1 MSVANFTTII
11 ELRITHGRDG
21 TVWYIV
27 NPNNRNQ
34 SYGFFERLSI
44 EEGIMSVIPH
54 GTLVLRDVGDLI
66 SDFNFTGKD
75 KFYLKIEDSG
85 GNQIELSDYYVY
97 QVARATDYQKK
108 GETRFATIKFIHESY
123 FFNERS
129 VFDFEE
135 DIKPISKQ
143 GNEDNWV
150 GKIFQEY
157 FPKDYNAGKA
167 YASNTKNYAW
177 LKHKNLAFPNGRKTD
192 QTKILNLLSYLAE
205 NANADDDPPRADF
218 FFWKDLTGVNFLS
231 LGDEIDASTTPEAR
245 YGVYDRNSIAPDGI
259 VKIDDISVL
268 NFSFMDLETS
278 GAFQSY
284 YERVDPNLDQ
294 PHFYLMDSTN
304 SLKTK
309 IINFNF
315 LDYYPSSFFV
325 DETEQGSQ
333 GDIVWNPNSD
343 IANFEIINFG
353 EQQID
358 ISTSQGA
365 KSVKYTKR
373 VYDEEKFGFFD
384 LSYNNSEYHEP
395 SYFYH
400 TDGGITL
407 TDFKS
412 SRRTGMVWQ
421 TMFDID
427 EENPLDTEQDKN
439 IAKVYIQLKKD
450 KINAANIYFY
460 LRNLKEQWNIFKYV
474 ICCLRQESSFDF
486 WAIVRPKNIAP
497 SKTGINTY
505 NFQEVYFIPKFG
517 IPGISGKVDF
527 SKGLTLEAKGLT
539 SLGSPLNAVPT
550 SGFTFMV
557 PIQNIGTNQTAFNIN
572 EIRNFTAQIAGINY
586 AYAGPGTNMNVAGYP
601 DEFKNIPIGSNLGI
615 PPSQSGQ
622 GFLYDVGQVV
632 KMTAIDW
639 KSIRGVSVDETFYQ
653 SNKYLFV
660 FDSQNDKEGFCDG
673 SNFTIG

>member
-1 MSVANFTTII
+1 MAVANLSTII
-11 ELRITHGRDG
+11 ELRITHGRDD
-21 TVWYIV
+21 TVWHIV
-27 NPNNRNQ
+27 NPETPNQ
-34 SYGFFERLSI
+34 SYGYFERLSI

-54 GTLVLRDVGDLI
+54 GTLVLRDEGDLI

-75 KFYLKIEDSG
+75 KFYLKIKDSD
-85 GNQIELSDYYVY
+85 GNEIELSDYYVY

-135 DIKPISKQ
+135 DIKPICRL
-143 GNEDNWV
+143 GNEDSWV
-150 GKIFQEY
+150 KKIFEQY
-157 FPKDYNAGKA
+157 FAKDWAAGKA

-205 NANADDDPPRADF
+205 NANVDHDPPRADF
-218 FFWKDLTGVNFLS
+218 LFWKDLTGVNFLS
-231 LGDEIDASTTPEAR
+231 MGDEINASSEPDAT
-245 YGVYDRNSIAPDGI
+245 YGVFDRDSIAPDQI
-259 VKIDDISVL
+259 LKINDISAL
-268 NFSFMDLETS
+268 NISFTDLELS

-284 YERVDPNLDQ
+284 YERIDPNLDQ

-315 LDYYPSSFFV
+315 LDYYPSSPFV
-325 DETEQGSQ
+325 DEAEQDSQ
-333 GDIVWNPNSD
+333 GDIDWKPNSD
-343 IANFEIINFG
+343 IADFEIINFG
-353 EQQID
+353 GQQID
-358 ISTSQGA
+358 ISTLQGA
-365 KSVKYTKR
+365 TSVKYTKR

-427 EENPLDTEQDKN
+427 EENPFDTEQDKN
-439 IAKVYIQLKKD
+439 IAKLYIQLKKD
-450 KINAANIYFY
+450 KINAANIYFN
-460 LRNLKEQWNIFKYV
+460 LRNLKEKWNIFKYV
-474 ICCLRQESSFDF
+474 ICCLRQESMFEF
-486 WAIVRPKNIAP
+486 WAMVFPKQIH
-497 SKTGINTY
+497 SQKTGINLY
-505 NFQEVYFIPKFG
+505 DFREVYFIPKKNQFLSYN
-517 IPGISGKVDF
+517 PLVDF
-527 SKGLTLEAKGLT
+527 VSGITLEQAGLTANNTLSG
-539 SLGSPLNAVPT
+539 VPG
-550 SGFTFMV
+550 SGFTFIQ
-557 PIQNIGTNQTAFNIN
+557 PIDNIGIGQVAFNSN
-572 EIRNFTAQIAGINY
+572 EVRNFIGTVSGFSF
-586 AYAGPGTNMNVAGYP
+586 AYAGPGTNMDLTGYP
-601 DEFKNIPIGSNLGI
+601 NAFKNIAVGAALAVNTPATAQQFSM
-615 PPSQSGQ
+615 
-622 GFLYDVGQVV
+622 GQVV

-639 KSIRGVSVDETFYQ
+639 KTISGISIDETFYQ
-653 SNKYLFV
+653 NNRYLFM

-673 SNFTIG
+673 GSITITS

>member
-21 TVWYIV
+21 TVWHIV
-27 NPNNRNQ
+27 NPDNTNQ
-34 SYGFFERLSI
+34 SYGYFERLSI

-75 KFYLKIEDSG
+75 KFYLKIKDSG
-85 GNQIELSDYYVY
+85 ENEIELSDYYVY

-135 DIKPISKQ
+135 DIKPICKQ
-143 GNEDNWV
+143 GSQDNWV
-150 GKIFQEY
+150 AKIFQQY
-157 FPKDYNAGKA
+157 FPKDWSAGKA
-167 YASNTKNYAW
+167 YGSNTKNYAW

-205 NANADDDPPRADF
+205 NANVDDDPPRADF

-231 LGDEIDASTTPEAR
+231 LGDEINASNQPEAR

-315 LDYYPSSFFV
+315 LDYYPNFPFV
-325 DETEQGSQ
+325 DEAEQGSE
-333 GDIVWNPNSD
+333 GGIDWSPDTN
-343 IANFEIINFG
+343 IANFEIIDFG
-353 EQQID
+353 GQQID
-358 ISTSQGA
+358 ISTLQGA
-365 KSVKYTKR
+365 TSVKYTKR
-373 VYDEEKFGFFD
+373 VYDEEKFGYFD
-384 LSYNNSEYHEP
+384 LSYNNSDYYEP

-427 EENPLDTEQDKN
+427 EENPVDTQLDKN
-439 IAKVYIQLKKD
+439 IAKLYIQLKKD
-450 KINAANIYFY
+450 KINAANIYFN
-460 LRNLKEQWNIFKYV
+460 LRNLKEKWNIFKYV
-474 ICCLRQESSFDF
+474 ICCLRQESMFEF
-486 WAIVRPKNIAP
+486 WAMVYPIQIH
-497 SKTGINTY
+497 SQKTGINLY
-505 NFQEVYFIPKFG
+505 GFREVYFIPKKNQFLSYD
-517 IPGISGKVDF
+517 PLVDF
-527 SKGLTLEAKGLT
+527 VSGITLEQAGLTANNTLSG
-539 SLGSPLNAVPT
+539 VPG
-550 SGFTFMV
+550 SGFTFIQ
-557 PIQNIGTNQTAFNIN
+557 PIVNIGLGQVAFNSN
-572 EIRNFTAQIAGINY
+572 EVRNFIGTVGALNF
-586 AYAGPGTNMNVAGYP
+586 AYAGPGTNMDLTGYP
-601 DEFKNIPIGSNLGI
+601 NAFKNIAVGAALAVNA
-615 PPSQSGQ
+615 PSTAQQFSM
-622 GFLYDVGQVV
+622 GQVV

-639 KSIRGVSVDETFYQ
+639 KTISGISIDETFYQ
-653 SNKYLFV
+653 NNRYLFM

-673 SNFTIG
+673 GSITITS